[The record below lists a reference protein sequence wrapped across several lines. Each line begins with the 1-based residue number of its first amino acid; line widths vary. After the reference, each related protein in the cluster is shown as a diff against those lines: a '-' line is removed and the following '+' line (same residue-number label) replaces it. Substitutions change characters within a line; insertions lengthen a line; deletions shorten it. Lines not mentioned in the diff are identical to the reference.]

1 MKSLITSLVLILSVA
16 FASAQ
21 DRGNRTQ
28 RNPEQMA
35 KMQVERLTKEL
46 NLSQTQQDSIHKYVL
61 SNAKEQQEI
70 FKNAGDD
77 RDAARKSIQSLRE
90 KHTQKVKS
98 FLNEDQINK
107 YDELAKQ
114 RGQRFNRQRRTDT
127 NK

>member
-77 RDAARKSIQSLRE
+77 RDAARKSIQSLLE